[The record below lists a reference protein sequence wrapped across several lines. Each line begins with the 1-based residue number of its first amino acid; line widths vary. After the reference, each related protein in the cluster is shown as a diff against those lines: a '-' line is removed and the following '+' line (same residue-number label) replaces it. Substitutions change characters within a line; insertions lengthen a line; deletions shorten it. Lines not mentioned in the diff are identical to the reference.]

1 MNTLAL
7 LLIVTLQWIFYYVLY
22 DYEYPVYALVY
33 HYLPRIAYSLVLT
46 PITFYFN
53 RAFAMLIRPAD

>member
-1 MNTLAL
+1 MNLNPPK
-7 LLIVTLQWIFYYVLY
+7 WVLY